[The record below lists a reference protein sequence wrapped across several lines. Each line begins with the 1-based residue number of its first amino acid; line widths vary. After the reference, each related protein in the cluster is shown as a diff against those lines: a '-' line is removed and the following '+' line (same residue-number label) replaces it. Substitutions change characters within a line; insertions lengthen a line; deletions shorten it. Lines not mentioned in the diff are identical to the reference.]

1 MAASSDKSKKNH
13 PTLADIARLAG
24 CSVGTV
30 SGILNRKGS
39 HAPAMVARVMEAV
52 RATGFVPR
60 KKSSLEMGPTGSQFA
75 LFFPEDD
82 APGTARATF
91 LGISMTRGAEEILAG
106 ARHHLLTAESRSD
119 GSVPALINKG
129 QADGVILRGA
139 NYPRAFLESLRGI
152 PCVWAFGVHTPPLDM
167 DLVSVDNV
175 RLGVLAADR
184 FAESGVGQVII
195 MNRLNED
202 NLEILIR
209 VLSCEHALRQRGISV
224 SRLALESSTI
234 EPPVNMFSGK
244 RHTGLFIPGHDT
256 DVLKVCGFLHAQGL
270 MEKTEFLGTVA
281 DHKRVLASY
290 PDTRLIRIDPEAVGR
305 AAANQ
310 LLWRL
315 ENLHAPPQ
323 TVLVRAIG

>member
-1 MAASSDKSKKNH
+1 
-13 PTLADIARLAG
+13 
-24 CSVGTV
+24 
-30 SGILNRKGS
+30 
-39 HAPAMVARVMEAV
+39 
-52 RATGFVPR
+52 
-60 KKSSLEMGPTGSQFA
+60 
-75 LFFPEDD
+75 
-82 APGTARATF
+82 
-91 LGISMTRGAEEILAG
+91 
-106 ARHHLLTAESRSD
+106 
-119 GSVPALINKG
+119 
-129 QADGVILRGA
+129 
-139 NYPRAFLESLRGI
+139 
-152 PCVWAFGVHTPPLDM
+152 M

-175 RLGVLAADR
+175 RLGILAADR
-184 FAESGVGQVII
+184 LAEAGVDRVHII
-195 MNRLNED
+195 HRRDED

-209 VLSCEHALRQRGISV
+209 ILSCEHALRQRGLSV
-224 SRLALESSTI
+224 SRLTFESAESELSLTRDSRG
-234 EPPVNMFSGK
+234 N
-244 RHTGLFIPGHDT
+244 RAGLFIPGHDA

>member
-1 MAASSDKSKKNH
+1 MATSSDKSKNTN

-30 SGILNRKGS
+30 SGILNRKGA
-39 HAPAMVARVMEAV
+39 HAPAMIARVMEAV
-52 RATGFVPR
+52 RATGFIPR
-60 KKSSLEMGPTGSQFA
+60 KKSSPEVAPSGRQFA
-75 LFFPEDD
+75 LFFPEDN

-91 LGISMTRGAEEILAG
+91 LGISMTRGAEEVLAG

-119 GSVPALINKG
+119 GSAPALITKG
-129 QADGVILRGA
+129 QVDGVILRGA

-152 PCVWAFGVHTPPLDM
+152 PSVWAFGVHTPPLDM

-175 RLGVLAADR
+175 RLGILAADR
-184 FAESGVGQVII
+184 FAEAGADRVII
-195 MNRLNED
+195 IQRQNED

-224 SRLALESSTI
+224 SRLALESAESELSTTTDWR
-234 EPPVNMFSGK
+234 GK
-244 RHTGLFIPGHDT
+244 HSGLFVPGHDS
-256 DVLKVCGFLHAQGL
+256 DVLQLCGLLHSL
-270 MEKTEFLGTVA
+270 DLKEKTEFLGTVA